1 METIGIGHSTRRS
14 GAELPF
20 PKKPTT
26 AQDGTSSPRSNIVV
40 AIRPRPNYVPGT
52 GPALQPP
59 RLLPLAAST
68 GYIIERILLP
78 SPGLAAD
85 GRPLPKRMTYI
96 VGWRDLPAASLR
108 VPAMDIL
115 QYVSLGALEDWE
127 DRLEDEM
134 DDHRQ
139 HVGDETGR
147 LGGKD
152 MASPKTR
159 RRPPAHSAIEQPAAI
174 ESESEPEPEPEP
186 EPGVGPHAKSQGMS
200 LSTPRKRKLAEFE
213 GLSDD
218 DDDNSP
224 TKQLARELLGNSD
237 GAEHVMPS
245 LVDRHNGKTII
256 TAMDRGLKR
265 EESIDTTGYKLPSTV
280 TPVPLP
286 PFIAYQSNHGS
297 SGPGAS
303 IPSRAVVSL
312 GMDRSS
318 ESPHEKEDPVV
329 LSIEGG
335 DTLSNGRRSVALA
348 NVDSA
353 AVPVLP
359 ARGPSRDQA
368 KRRTSTSQTPTS
380 LVQGRRRSEPTR
392 KRTKK
397 QHRGTLAPSEMQTTS
412 TSTNTTTTTTTTTTQ
427 QADDTA
433 WEVERLEDMALYDVE
448 NQGLVRYFL
457 VRWVGDWPPE
467 QNPSWE
473 PEDNIPA
480 DLVRTYTKMDK
491 KRRAKLAASHQ
502 RPPPDPSGWALER
515 RYQSVSEAFGGNVE
529 QDVASTAVVNGDP
542 GNHSLD
548 NEMFVVTDGVQDHRQ
563 QGVKET
569 PVPLPPTAFAYWTS
583 R

>member
-85 GRPLPKRMTYI
+85 GKPLPKRMTYI

-134 DDHRQ
+134 DEHRQ
-139 HVGDETGR
+139 HVDDETQR
-147 LGGKD
+147 LGGND
-152 MASPKTR
+152 VPSRKTR

-186 EPGVGPHAKSQGMS
+186 EPDVGPHAKSQGMS
-200 LSTPRKRKLAEFE
+200 LSTPKKRKLAEFE
-213 GLSDD
+213 GLSD

-224 TKQLARELLGNSD
+224 TKQLARELLGNRD
-237 GAEHVMPS
+237 GAEHVMPN
-245 LVDRHNGKTII
+245 LVNRHHGKTII
-256 TAMDRGLKR
+256 TAMDRGLQK
-265 EESIDTTGYKLPSTV
+265 EESIDTTEYKLPSTI

-286 PFIAYQSNHGS
+286 PFITYQSNHGS

-303 IPSRAVVSL
+303 GPNRTVVSL

-318 ESPHEKEDPVV
+318 ESSHEKEDQVV
-329 LSIEGG
+329 SSIEGV
-335 DTLSNGRRSVALA
+335 DTPSNGRPSVALA
-348 NVDSA
+348 NMNGVA
-353 AVPVLP
+353 KPLLP

-368 KRRTSTSQTPTS
+368 KRLTSTSQTPTS
-380 LVQGRRRSEPTR
+380 SVQGRQRSESSNMR
-392 KRTKK
+392 KKK
-397 QHRGTLAPSEMQTTS
+397 QQHRRTLAPSESQTT
-412 TSTNTTTTTTTTTTQ
+412 TNTTNTNTTNTNTTTTQ

-480 DLVRTYTKMDK
+480 DLVRNYTKMDK

-515 RYQSVSEAFGGNVE
+515 RYQSVSEAFGGNVG
-529 QDVASTAVVNGDP
+529 QNVASTAVVNGDS
-542 GNHSLD
+542 GSHSLD
-548 NEMFVVTDGVQDHRQ
+548 SEMFVVTDGVQDRSRQ
-563 QGVKET
+563 VVKET

-583 R
+583 